1 MLTHRATCL
10 LTVLSDVASRILF
23 GSIASVGVGECVCV
37 SFSKNFISFMNEFL
51 LRYATLYAMNMSK
64 YAEAYM
70 HVIEKLICS
79 IEGKSNFLCKSLTEW
94 AKC

>member
-1 MLTHRATCL
+1 
-10 LTVLSDVASRILF
+10 
-23 GSIASVGVGECVCV
+23 
-37 SFSKNFISFMNEFL
+37 MNEFL

-79 IEGKSNFLCKSLTEW
+79 IEGKSNFLCKSSTEW
-94 AKC
+94 AKCWACDRHLPFLFIIFFLFNLIEMLFQNVNQGCKRGIDKK